1 MSKDMTVQCDNG
13 LINIRVGAIILKDGK
28 FLMVGNHIRPEYLYS
43 VGGRIKFGETA
54 EEAVIRDDMT
64 FGERLKKARIAS
76 GINQADA
83 AKKLEMSRPTLSAIE
98 ADKRQVL
105 ASEILQFAE
114 LYYVSVLS
122 LMSDEESEQSVKKNQ
137 MTRLM
142 KYQSAFQKMNE
153 DKQKQVLK
161 YMEQLQDES

>member
-1 MSKDMTVQCDNG
+1 
-13 LINIRVGAIILKDGK
+13 
-28 FLMVGNHIRPEYLYS
+28 
-43 VGGRIKFGETA
+43 
-54 EEAVIRDDMT
+54 MT

-114 LYYVSVLS
+114 LYNVPVLS
-122 LMSDEESEQSVKKNQ
+122 LMSDEESENTAMKNQ
-137 MTRLM
+137 MTRLLQ
-142 KYQSAFQKMNE
+142 YQTAFQKMSE
-153 DKQKQVLK
+153 SKQTQVLK
-161 YMEQLQDES
+161 YMDQLQDES

>member
-1 MSKDMTVQCDNG
+1 MMSEILTKSDKSVTLQ
-13 LINIRVGAIILKDGK
+13 VGQY
-28 FLMVGNHIRPEYLYS
+28 FRH
-43 VGGRIKFGETA
+43 GG
-54 EEAVIRDDMT
+54 DDMT
-64 FGERLKKARIAS
+64 FGERLKKARIDS

-114 LYYVSVLS
+114 LYNVSVLS
-122 LMSDEESEQSVKKNQ
+122 LMSDEGSEQSVKKNQ
-137 MTRLM
+137 MTRLLQ
-142 KYQSAFQKMNE
+142 YQSAFQKMNE

>member
-1 MSKDMTVQCDNG
+1 MISEMLTKSDKGVTLQ
-13 LINIRVGAIILKDGK
+13 VGQY
-28 FLMVGNHIRPEYLYS
+28 FCH
-43 VGGRIKFGETA
+43 GG
-54 EEAVIRDDMT
+54 DDMT

-83 AKKLEMSRPTLSAIE
+83 AKKLEMSKPTLSAIE

-114 LYYVSVLS
+114 LYNVSVLS
-122 LMSDEESEQSVKKNQ
+122 LMSDEESEKSVKKNQ
-137 MTRLM
+137 MTRLLQ
-142 KYQSAFQKMNE
+142 YQSAFQKMSE
-153 DKQKQVLK
+153 SKQKQVLK

>member
-1 MSKDMTVQCDNG
+1 
-13 LINIRVGAIILKDGK
+13 
-28 FLMVGNHIRPEYLYS
+28 
-43 VGGRIKFGETA
+43 
-54 EEAVIRDDMT
+54 MT
-64 FGERLKKARIAS
+64 FGERLKKARIDS

-114 LYYVSVLS
+114 LYNVSVLS

-137 MTRLM
+137 MTRLLQ
-142 KYQSAFQKMNE
+142 YQPVFQKMNE
-153 DKQKQVLK
+153 DKQKQVLR
-161 YMEQLQDES
+161 YMEQLHDES

>member
-1 MSKDMTVQCDNG
+1 
-13 LINIRVGAIILKDGK
+13 
-28 FLMVGNHIRPEYLYS
+28 
-43 VGGRIKFGETA
+43 
-54 EEAVIRDDMT
+54 MT

-98 ADKRQVL
+98 AGKRQVL
-105 ASEILQFAE
+105 ASEILKFAE
-114 LYYVSVLS
+114 LYNVSVLS
-122 LMSDEESEQSVKKNQ
+122 LMSDKESEKSVKKDQ
-137 MTRLM
+137 MIRLLQ
-142 KYQSAFQKMNE
+142 YQPAFQKMNE

>member
-1 MSKDMTVQCDNG
+1 MMSE
-13 LINIRVGAIILKDGK
+13 ILTKSDK
-28 FLMVGNHIRPEYLYS
+28 SFTLQVCQYFLH
-43 VGGRIKFGETA
+43 GG
-54 EEAVIRDDMT
+54 DDMT
-64 FGERLKKARIAS
+64 CVERLKKARIDS

-114 LYYVSVLS
+114 LYNVSVLS

-137 MTRLM
+137 MTRLLQ
-142 KYQSAFQKMNE
+142 YQSAFQKMNE

>member
-1 MSKDMTVQCDNG
+1 
-13 LINIRVGAIILKDGK
+13 
-28 FLMVGNHIRPEYLYS
+28 
-43 VGGRIKFGETA
+43 
-54 EEAVIRDDMT
+54 MT

-114 LYYVSVLS
+114 LYNVPVLS
-122 LMSDEESEQSVKKNQ
+122 LMSDEESENTAMKNQ
-137 MTRLM
+137 MIRLLQ
-142 KYQSAFQKMNE
+142 YQTAFQKMSE
-153 DKQKQVLK
+153 SKQKQVLK
-161 YMEQLQDES
+161 YMDQLQDES

>member
-1 MSKDMTVQCDNG
+1 MMSEILTKSGKSVTLQ
-13 LINIRVGAIILKDGK
+13 VGQY
-28 FLMVGNHIRPEYLYS
+28 FLH
-43 VGGRIKFGETA
+43 GG
-54 EEAVIRDDMT
+54 DDMT
-64 FGERLKKARIAS
+64 FGERLKKARSDS

-98 ADKRQVL
+98 SDKRQVL

-114 LYYVSVLS
+114 LYNVSVLS

-137 MTRLM
+137 MTRLLQ
-142 KYQSAFQKMNE
+142 YQSVFQKMNE

-161 YMEQLQDES
+161 YMEQLHDES

>member
-1 MSKDMTVQCDNG
+1 
-13 LINIRVGAIILKDGK
+13 
-28 FLMVGNHIRPEYLYS
+28 
-43 VGGRIKFGETA
+43 
-54 EEAVIRDDMT
+54 MT

-105 ASEILQFAE
+105 TSEILQFAE
-114 LYYVSVLS
+114 LYNVPILS
-122 LMSDEESEQSVKKNQ
+122 LMSDEESENTAMKNH
-137 MTRLM
+137 MTRLLQ
-142 KYQSAFQKMNE
+142 YQSAFQKMNE
-153 DKQKQVLK
+153 SKQKQVLK